1 MQRIIN
7 DEQQSTSVERIVT
20 DPVCGM
26 KKPIHEMKVLS
37 VFLGTTYY
45 FCSQKDQELFDAHP
59 DYWVPEEERKKA
71 RSNLK
76 NV

>member
-37 VFLGTTYY
+37 VFLETHFKT
-45 FCSQKDQELFDAHP
+45 SSPVLASDQNDQ
-59 DYWVPEEERKKA
+59 
-71 RSNLK
+71 
-76 NV
+76 